1 MTTTRDFAAKFGR
14 HPDMGMEGQKS
25 FPFIYTLINR
35 QNSQWRP
42 QTDAALAT
50 QAGAVANI
58 VNGIGPLVPANSKIN
73 FNVMLDPDY
82 IFKLLS
88 IKYCV
93 YYAYE
98 IPPNGA
104 PGHFGD
110 YEWYENINNAPIY
123 SESDGIDPDALKL
136 GTPLVQYLGVTLGF
150 TGSATSH
157 ILYGGDDQGPV
168 PRMLNGSRRVPLPV
182 ETIQGYDYG
191 FLTLRTPHLLPQ
203 QACLVFDFTN
213 SHPTKDLVVGA
224 AIYGLKIRL

>member
-42 QTDAALAT
+42 QTDVALAT

-73 FNVMLDPDY
+73 FNVMLDPNY

-136 GTPLVQYLGVTLGF
+136 QDKIKAQGVEKTLKDVSGVDPRSDLG
-150 TGSATSH
+150 
-157 ILYGGDDQGPV
+157 
-168 PRMLNGSRRVPLPV
+168 N
-182 ETIQGYDYG
+182 
-191 FLTLRTPHLLPQ
+191 
-203 QACLVFDFTN
+203 
-213 SHPTKDLVVGA
+213 
-224 AIYGLKIRL
+224 AIVKSYTELKIKLKEWRG